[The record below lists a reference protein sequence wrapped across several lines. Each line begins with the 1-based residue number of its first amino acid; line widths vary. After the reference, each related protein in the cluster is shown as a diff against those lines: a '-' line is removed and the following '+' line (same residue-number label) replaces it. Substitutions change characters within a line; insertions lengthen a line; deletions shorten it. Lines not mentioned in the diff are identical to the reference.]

1 MSNPDVMRRPKTM
14 LECAK
19 IFRLI
24 ERQNCGLSVC
34 EEGFVVF
41 SRNFL
46 ILSVMAVLFVLA
58 AGSVASASTES
69 VGVIDMYEV
78 TNNHPKMNDAKTQ
91 LATISR
97 QKENEA
103 KAAADKESDP
113 AKKAQIVQTKRMEL
127 AQEEQKIMEPIF
139 KDCQQ
144 AVRQVA
150 VNKKLTLVLNKSVVL
165 IGGSD
170 ITQDVIQQLAKG
182 SASAPKKK

>member
-1 MSNPDVMRRPKTM
+1 M
-14 LECAK
+14 
-19 IFRLI
+19 
-24 ERQNCGLSVC
+24 
-34 EEGFVVF
+34 F

-46 ILSVMAVLFVLA
+46 ILSVMAVLLVLA
-58 AGSVASASTES
+58 AGSVASANVES

-78 TNNHPKMNDAKTQ
+78 TNNHPKMSEAKTRM
-91 LATISR
+91 ATLSR

-165 IGGSD
+165 IGGTD